1 MPTPFQDRLQ
11 ALIQGT
17 PWALPPKLYGLR
29 EKHLLAGTE
38 KLGPVHAL
46 GVRWPNILLVDTES
60 PERLQALERF
70 FRDTANFPYSGGL
83 PPLPRQIRTAFV
95 SESKQAGARDE
106 YDFAAWLNVLSR

>member
-29 EKHLLAGTE
+29 QKHLGAE

-46 GVRWPNILLVDTES
+46 GVRWPQILLIDTES
-60 PERLQALERF
+60 PERLRALEDF
-70 FRDTANFPYSGGL
+70 FRETANFPYSGGL

-95 SESKQAGARDE
+95 SEERQAGARDE